1 MQIPT
6 VRASLRPMTEFPE
19 KYLEG
24 IRLFNEQDFFECHEV
39 LEELWSE
46 TLGDEKK
53 FYQGLIQAAV
63 ALFHFGNENLGGARK
78 LYESSRLNLERY
90 GSFYQGLD
98 LQKFHADMKS
108 CFQEL
113 LEATQAYPAGVELVE
128 ERIPTIQL
136 NGFEEQS

>member
-1 MQIPT
+1 MS
-6 VRASLRPMTEFPE
+6 VYPE

-24 IRLFNEQDFFECHEV
+24 IRLFNEEDFFECHEV

-46 TLGDEKK
+46 TLGREKK

-78 LYESSRLNLERY
+78 LYQASREKLDPFRPL
-90 GSFYQGLD
+90 FQGLD
-98 LQKFHADMKS
+98 VDKFLAEMKF

-113 LEATQAYPAGVELVE
+113 LESAQMYPAGVELSD

-136 NGFEEQS
+136 SDCEDST

>member
-1 MQIPT
+1 MN
-6 VRASLRPMTEFPE
+6 AYPE

-24 IRLFNEQDFFECHEV
+24 IRLFNEEDFFECHEV

-46 TLGDEKK
+46 TLGPEKK

-78 LYESSRLNLERY
+78 LYQASLEKLDPYRPV
-90 GSFYQGLD
+90 YQGLD
-98 LQKFHADMKS
+98 VDQFLAAMKS

-113 LEATQAYPAGVELVE
+113 LDSAQTYPSGVELSD
-128 ERIPTIQL
+128 ERIPRIQL
-136 NGFEEQS
+136 GRREETL

>member
-1 MQIPT
+1 M
-6 VRASLRPMTEFPE
+6 SEYPE

-24 IRLFNEQDFFECHEV
+24 IRLFNAQEFFECHEV
-39 LEELWSE
+39 LEDLWQE
-46 TLGDEKK
+46 TLGEEKK

-78 LYESSRLNLERY
+78 LYGSARTNLERY
-90 GSFYQGLD
+90 GTKYQGLD
-98 LQKFHADMKS
+98 LERFLGDMKS

-113 LEATQAYPAGVELVE
+113 LDATQTYPAGVELHD

-136 NGFEEQS
+136 SGCEELP